1 MKKLLTVFAL
11 TSFTAVFSQ
20 ITITSNLPS
29 NINAGASI
37 DAEVKIN
44 KGTVG
49 NFAKY
54 QMDVPTGYAVTAV
67 EVKNGNFTFE
77 NQRAKIVWVSVPSDP
92 EFTVKFKIQANSD
105 AANPGTFSQKFYY
118 LENNEKKEVDGGV
131 NIVTIGGGGAV
142 AVNTTTE
149 TKPVE
154 TKVVETVVTETKP
167 VETKVV
173 ETVVT
178 ETKPVE
184 TKVVETVV
192 TETKP
197 VETKVVETVAET
209 KPVETKVVETKKVE
223 TITSTKTTNNTTTSA
238 ARVNSSASEAGM
250 TFRVQLGAF
259 TTEPSKNKF
268 AVAGSVKIDLIDGM
282 YKVTTGNF
290 NSKEEAMKHRDQLQA
305 KGFSGF
311 IAKYKDG
318 KRIN

>member
-20 ITITSNLPS
+20 ITITSNLPA
-29 NINAGASI
+29 NINTGASI

-44 KGTVG
+44 KGAVS

-54 QMDVPTGYAVTAV
+54 QMDVPTGYVVSAI
-67 EVKNGNFTFE
+67 EIKGGNFTFE
-77 NQRAKIVWVSVPSDP
+77 NQRAKIVWVSIPNDP
-92 EFTVKFKIQANSD
+92 EISIKLKIQSNSD

-118 LENNEKKEVDGGV
+118 LENNEKKEVDGGNNV
-131 NIVTIGGGGAV
+131 ITIGGGGAAV

-173 ETVVT
+173 ETVT
-178 ETKPVE
+178 QTKTVE
-184 TKVVETVV
+184 TKVVET
-192 TETKP
+192 KP
-197 VETKVVETVAET
+197 
-209 KPVETKVVETKKVE
+209 VETKKVE
-223 TITSTKTTNNTTTSA
+223 TITSTKVTNNTSTTSA
-238 ARVNSSASEAGM
+238 RVNSSSASEAGM

-259 TTEPSKNKF
+259 AIEPSKNKF
-268 AVAGSVKIDLIDGM
+268 AAAGSVKIDLIDGM

-290 NSKEEAMKHRDQLQA
+290 TSKEEAFKFRDQLQV

-311 IAKYKDG
+311 VAKYKDG
-318 KRIN
+318 KRVN

>member
-29 NINAGASI
+29 TINAGASI

-44 KGTVG
+44 KGTVS

-54 QMDVPTGYAVTAV
+54 QMDVPIGYVVSAV
-67 EVKNGNFTFE
+67 EVKGGSFTFE
-77 NQRAKIVWVSVPSDP
+77 NQRAKIVWVSIPSDP
-92 EFTVKFKIQANSD
+92 EFMLKFKIQANSD

-118 LENNEKKEVDGGV
+118 LENNEKKEVDGGNNV
-131 NIVTIGGGGAV
+131 VTIGGGGAAV
-142 AVNTTTE
+142 AANTTTE
-149 TKPVE
+149 TKPAETIVTETKPTE

-167 VETKVV
+167 IETKVV
-173 ETVVT
+173 ETVT

-184 TKVVETVV
+184 TKVVET
-192 TETKP
+192 KP
-197 VETKVVETVAET
+197 VETKKAEA
-209 KPVETKVVETKKVE
+209 V
-223 TITSTKTTNNTTTSA
+223 TSSKTPNTTTSS
-238 ARVNSSASEAGM
+238 ARVNSTGSEAGM

-259 TTEPSKNKF
+259 TSEPSKNKF
-268 AVAGSVKIDLIDGM
+268 ATAGSVKIDLVDGL

-290 NSKEEAMKHRDQLQA
+290 TSKEEAIKFRDQLQA
-305 KGFSGF
+305 KGFTGF

>member
-20 ITITSNLPS
+20 ITITSNLPT

-54 QMDVPTGYAVTAV
+54 QMDVPVGYAVTAV
-67 EVKNGNFTFE
+67 EVKSGNFTFE

-118 LENNEKKEVDGGV
+118 LENNEKKEVDGGI
-131 NIVTIGGGGAV
+131 NIVTIGGSGSAV
-142 AVNTTTE
+142 AVNTATE

-167 VETKVV
+167 VETKIV

-184 TKVVETVV
+184 TKVVET
-192 TETKP
+192 
-197 VETKVVETVAET
+197 
-209 KPVETKVVETKKVE
+209 KKVE
-223 TITSTKTTNNTTTSA
+223 TVTSTKTANNTSTSI
-238 ARVNSSASEAGM
+238 ARVNSTASEAGM

-268 AVAGSVKIDLIDGM
+268 AAAGSVKIDLIDGM

-290 NSKEEAMKHRDQLQA
+290 NSKEEAIKFRDQLQT

-318 KRIN
+318 KRVN

>member
-29 NINAGASI
+29 TINAGASI

-67 EVKNGNFTFE
+67 EVKSGNFTFE

-131 NIVTIGGGGAV
+131 NVITIGGGGAV
-142 AVNTTTE
+142 AVNTPTE
-149 TKPVE
+149 TKPVETKSVE

-184 TKVVETVV
+184 TKVVET
-192 TETKP
+192 KP
-197 VETKVVETVAET
+197 
-209 KPVETKVVETKKVE
+209 
-223 TITSTKTTNNTTTSA
+223 
-238 ARVNSSASEAGM
+238 
-250 TFRVQLGAF
+250 
-259 TTEPSKNKF
+259 
-268 AVAGSVKIDLIDGM
+268 
-282 YKVTTGNF
+282 
-290 NSKEEAMKHRDQLQA
+290 
-305 KGFSGF
+305 
-311 IAKYKDG
+311 
-318 KRIN
+318 

>member
-20 ITITSNLPS
+20 ITITSNLPA
-29 NINAGASI
+29 NINTGASI

-44 KGTVG
+44 KGAVS

-54 QMDVPTGYAVTAV
+54 QMDVPTGYVVSAI
-67 EVKNGNFTFE
+67 EIKGGNFTFE
-77 NQRAKIVWVSVPSDP
+77 NQRAKIVWVSIPNDP
-92 EFTVKFKIQANSD
+92 EISIKLKIQSNSD

-118 LENNEKKEVDGGV
+118 LENNEKKEVDGGNNV
-131 NIVTIGGGGAV
+131 ITIGGGGAAI

-184 TKVVETVV
+184 TKVVETV
-192 TETKP
+192 TQTK
-197 VETKVVETVAET
+197 T
-209 KPVETKVVETKKVE
+209 VETKVVETKPVETKKVE
-223 TITSTKTTNNTTTSA
+223 TVTSSKVTNNTSKTS
-238 ARVNSSASEAGM
+238 ARVNSSIASEAGM

-259 TTEPSKNKF
+259 TIEPSKNKF
-268 AVAGSVKIDLIDGM
+268 AAAGSVKIDLIDGM

-290 NSKEEAMKHRDQLQA
+290 TSKEEAFKFRDQLQV

-311 IAKYKDG
+311 VAKYKDG
-318 KRIN
+318 KRVD

>member
-20 ITITSNLPS
+20 ITITSNLPA
-29 NINAGASI
+29 NINTGASI

-44 KGTVG
+44 KGTVS

-54 QMDVPTGYAVTAV
+54 QMDVPTGYVVSAI
-67 EVKNGNFTFE
+67 EVKGGNFTFE
-77 NQRAKIVWVSVPSDP
+77 NQRAKIVWVSIPNDP
-92 EFTVKFKIQANSD
+92 EISIKLKVQANSD

-118 LENNEKKEVDGGV
+118 LENNEKKEVDGGNNV
-131 NIVTIGGGGAV
+131 ITIGGGGAAV

-173 ETVVT
+173 ETVT
-178 ETKPVE
+178 QTK
-184 TKVVETVV
+184 T
-192 TETKP
+192 
-197 VETKVVETVAET
+197 
-209 KPVETKVVETKKVE
+209 VETKVVETKPVETKKVE
-223 TITSTKTTNNTTTSA
+223 TVTSSKVTNNTSTTSA
-238 ARVNSSASEAGM
+238 RVNSSSASEAGM

-259 TTEPSKNKF
+259 AIEPSKNKF
-268 AVAGSVKIDLIDGM
+268 AAAGSVKIDLIDGM

-290 NSKEEAMKHRDQLQA
+290 TSKEEAIKFRDQLQV

-311 IAKYKDG
+311 VAKYKDG

>member
-1 MKKLLTVFAL
+1 MKKSLTVIAL
-11 TSFTAVFSQ
+11 ISFTTIFSQ

-44 KGTVG
+44 KGTVA

-67 EVKNGNFTFE
+67 EVKSGNFTFE
-77 NQRAKIVWVSVPSDP
+77 NQRAKIVWVSIPSDP
-92 EFTVKFKIQANSD
+92 EFIVKFKIQANSD

-131 NIVTIGGGGAV
+131 NVITIGGGGAV

-197 VETKVVETVAET
+197 VETKKVETV
-209 KPVETKVVETKKVE
+209 
-223 TITSTKTTNNTTTSA
+223 TSTKTTNTTIT
-238 ARVNSSASEAGM
+238 ARVNSSASETGM

-268 AVAGSVKIDLIDGM
+268 AAAGSVKIDLIDGM

-290 NSKEEAMKHRDQLQA
+290 NSKEEAIKHRDQLQA

-318 KRIN
+318 KRVN

>member
-20 ITITSNLPS
+20 ITITSNLPA
-29 NINAGASI
+29 NINTGASI

-44 KGTVG
+44 KGTVS

-54 QMDVPTGYAVTAV
+54 QMDVPTGYVVSAI
-67 EVKNGNFTFE
+67 EIKGGNFTFE
-77 NQRAKIVWVSVPSDP
+77 NQRAKIVWVSIPNDP
-92 EFTVKFKIQANSD
+92 EISIKLKVQANSD

-118 LENNEKKEVDGGV
+118 LENNEKKEVDGGNNV
-131 NIVTIGGGGAV
+131 ITIGGGGAVV

-173 ETVVT
+173 ETVT
-178 ETKPVE
+178 QTK
-184 TKVVETVV
+184 T
-192 TETKP
+192 
-197 VETKVVETVAET
+197 
-209 KPVETKVVETKKVE
+209 VETKVVETKPVETKKVE
-223 TITSTKTTNNTTTSA
+223 TVTSSKVTNNTSTTSA
-238 ARVNSSASEAGM
+238 RVNSSSASEAGM

-259 TTEPSKNKF
+259 AIEPSKNKF
-268 AVAGSVKIDLIDGM
+268 AAAGSVKIDLIDGM

-290 NSKEEAMKHRDQLQA
+290 TSKEEAIKFRDQLQV

-311 IAKYKDG
+311 VAKYKDG

>member
-67 EVKNGNFTFE
+67 EVKSGNFTFE

-92 EFTVKFKIQANSD
+92 EFIVKFKIQANSD

-131 NIVTIGGGGAV
+131 NVITIGGGGAV

-184 TKVVETVV
+184 TKV

-197 VETKVVETVAET
+197 VETKKVETV
-209 KPVETKVVETKKVE
+209 
-223 TITSTKTTNNTTTSA
+223 TSTKTTNTTTT

-268 AVAGSVKIDLIDGM
+268 ASAGSVKIDLIDGM

-290 NSKEEAMKHRDQLQA
+290 NSKEEAIKHRDQLQA

-318 KRIN
+318 KRVN